1 MTEKKWLMG
10 TLVQQ
15 GILKTKSG
23 DILLTPLPEDT
34 ARRPEP
40 GELPVEAE
48 KVGKTVLVAG
58 ELVGEVLYS
67 AEIIETLPHL
77 TGALIH
83 KLDEKG
89 ILSHSEIQ
97 EHLHE
102 LEGGSQ
108 EPAEPQ
114 KIVALVIGHKKSS
127 PGAVNQR
134 TGLNEF
140 NFNDDLAITIEKKV
154 LQTAIQRV
162 YRRTYKELPGD
173 INALNPDFV
182 LSLHCNAYNGRASG
196 TEVLYYHQSE
206 IGKRI
211 AEILQKH
218 LVEFLGLR
226 DRGIK
231 EKTSEDRGGFLL
243 RYTRSPCVIAEP
255 FFIDN
260 DDDLAAAQNDIDSF
274 ANIYAIAIDKISS
287 EVI

>member
-1 MTEKKWLMG
+1 MSEKKWLMG

-15 GILKTKSG
+15 GILKTKTG
-23 DILLTPLPEDT
+23 NILLTPLPEDT
-34 ARRPEP
+34 TGRPES
-40 GELPVEAE
+40 GELPIEAE
-48 KVGKTVLVAG
+48 MVGKTVLVAG

-102 LEGGSQ
+102 LEGGSR

-114 KIVALVIGHKKSS
+114 KLVALVIGHKKSS

-140 NFNDDLAITIEKKV
+140 NFNDNLAITIEKKA

-196 TEVLYYHQSE
+196 TEVLYYHRSE
-206 IGKRI
+206 TGKRI

-218 LVEFLGLR
+218 MVEFLGLR
-226 DRGIK
+226 GRGIK

-243 RYTRSPCVIAEP
+243 RHTRAPCVIAEP

-260 DDDLAAAQNDIDSF
+260 DQDFAKVNENLEGLATA
-274 ANIYAIAIDKISS
+274 YARAID
-287 EVI
+287 EMAQMT